1 MALNSYLIGYDLN
14 KSGQNYS
21 RLIEK
26 IKEIANGYWHHLD
39 STWIIKHSG
48 TATDIR
54 DALAPFVD
62 SNDELLVVKLTRE
75 AAWKGFNTRG
85 SEWIKAHL

>member
-21 RLIEK
+21 QLIQK
-26 IKEIANGYWHHLD
+26 IKELANGYWHHLD

-48 TATDIR
+48 PAADIR
-54 DALAPFVD
+54 DALAPFID
-62 SNDELLVVKLTRE
+62 SNDEILVVKLTRE
-75 AAWKGFNTRG
+75 AAWKGFNTSG

>member
-1 MALNSYLIGYDLN
+1 MTFYSYLISYDLN

-21 RLIEK
+21 LLIEK

-48 TATDIR
+48 SATDIR
-54 DALAPFVD
+54 DALAPFID

-85 SEWIKAHL
+85 SEWIKTNL

>member
-1 MALNSYLIGYDLN
+1 MSLNSYLIGYDLN
-14 KSGQNYS
+14 KSGQDYS
-21 RLIEK
+21 LLIEK

-48 TATDIR
+48 TATTIR
-54 DALAPFVD
+54 DALAPYID

-85 SEWIKAHL
+85 SEWIKTNL